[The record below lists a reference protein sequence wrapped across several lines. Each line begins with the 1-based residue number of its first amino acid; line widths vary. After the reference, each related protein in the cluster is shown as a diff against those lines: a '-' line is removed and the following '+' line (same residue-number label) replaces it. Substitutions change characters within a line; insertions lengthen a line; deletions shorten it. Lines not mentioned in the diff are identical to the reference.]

1 MNKKLFVLICSLLWY
16 VLAMAQPIDILIK
29 GGRVKKKK
37 NHLDGVMDIGIKDG
51 KISRVAA
58 NIPASEAFRVVDA
71 TGKLVVPGLIDIHG
85 HHFFG
90 TEENRYLRNSFT
102 ALPPDGFTF
111 RAGVTTVVDA
121 GSPGWR
127 NFDTYKAQTIDHSQT
142 RVLAFLNIV
151 GAGMAGGPIE
161 QDLLDMDPRLTA
173 MEAKANSKYIVG
185 IKLAHFSGHNWEP
198 AMKAAQAGRD
208 AGIPVMI
215 DFGGATPTLPLD
227 SLLLDVLRPGDIM
240 THCFAHVSGRDA
252 IVDDQRKLRDCVWEA
267 QKKGIIFDV
276 GHGGGSFLWDQAVPA
291 FEQGF
296 HPNTISTDLHTGSM
310 NGGMK
315 DMTNVM
321 SKMLVL
327 GMSLPD
333 VIEASTW
340 KPAQVIQR
348 PELGNLDVGAE
359 ADIAILSVE
368 KGNFGYVDTKGW
380 KYPGKEKLVAEVTFR
395 AGKIVW
401 DLNGMSSPTW
411 EK

>member
-1 MNKKLFVLICSLLWY
+1 
-16 VLAMAQPIDILIK
+16 MAQPIDILIK
-29 GGRVKKKK
+29 GGRVIDPK

>member
-1 MNKKLFVLICSLLWY
+1 MNKKLFVLLGSLLWS
-16 VLAMAQPIDILIK
+16 VFLVAQPIDILIK
-29 GGRVKKKK
+29 GGRVIDPK
-37 NHLDGVMDIGIKDG
+37 NHLDGIMDVGIKDG
-51 KISRVAA
+51 KINRVAA

-142 RVLAFLNIV
+142 RVLTFLNIV
-151 GAGMAGGPIE
+151 GSGMAGGPIE

-252 IVDDQRKLRDCVWEA
+252 IVDDHRKVRDCVWAA

-321 SKMLVL
+321 SKMLIL

-359 ADIAILSVE
+359 ADIAIISVE

-401 DLNGMSSPTW
+401 DLNGMTSPTW

>member
-1 MNKKLFVLICSLLWY
+1 MYQKMSFFFSALLFCT
-16 VLAMAQPIDILIK
+16 MALGQPIDVLIK
-29 GGRVKKKK
+29 GGRVIDPK
-37 NHLDGVMDIGIKDG
+37 NNIDGVMDVGIKDG
-51 KISRVAA
+51 KVSRIAA
-58 NIPASEAFRVVDA
+58 NIPANEAFQVVDA
-71 TGKLVVPGLIDIHG
+71 TGKVVVPGLIDIHG

-90 TEENRYLRNSFT
+90 TVENRYLCNSFT

-127 NFDTYKAQTIDHSQT
+127 NFETYKAQTIDHSQT
-142 RVLAFLNIV
+142 RVLCFLNIV
-151 GAGMAGGPIE
+151 GSGMAGGPIE
-161 QDLLDMDPRLTA
+161 QDLADMDPRLTA
-173 MEAKANSKYIVG
+173 MEARSNSKYIVG

-198 AMKAAQAGRD
+198 AEKAAQAGRD

-215 DFGGATPTLPLD
+215 DFGGAQPPLPLD
-227 SLLLDVLRPGDIM
+227 SLLLNVLRPGDIM
-240 THCFAHVSGRDA
+240 THCFAHVGGREA
-252 IVDDQRKLRDCVWEA
+252 IVDDHRKVRDCVWAA

-296 HPNTISTDLHTGSM
+296 RPNTISTDLHTGSM

-315 DMTNVM
+315 DMCNVM
-321 SKMLVL
+321 SKMLIL
-327 GMSLPD
+327 GMPLPD
-333 VIEASTW
+333 VIAASTW

-368 KGNFGYVDTKGW
+368 QGDFGYVDTKGW
-380 KYPGKEKLVAEVTFR
+380 KYSGNQKLVTEVTFR
-395 AGKIVW
+395 AGKVVW
-401 DLNGMSSPTW
+401 DLNGLTRPTW

>member
-29 GGRVKKKK
+29 GGRVIDPK

>member
-1 MNKKLFVLICSLLWY
+1 
-16 VLAMAQPIDILIK
+16 
-29 GGRVKKKK
+29 
-37 NHLDGVMDIGIKDG
+37 
-51 KISRVAA
+51 
-58 NIPASEAFRVVDA
+58 
-71 TGKLVVPGLIDIHG
+71 
-85 HHFFG
+85 
-90 TEENRYLRNSFT
+90 
-102 ALPPDGFTF
+102 
-111 RAGVTTVVDA
+111 
-121 GSPGWR
+121 
-127 NFDTYKAQTIDHSQT
+127 
-142 RVLAFLNIV
+142 
-151 GAGMAGGPIE
+151 
-161 QDLLDMDPRLTA
+161 
-173 MEAKANSKYIVG
+173 
-185 IKLAHFSGHNWEP
+185 
-198 AMKAAQAGRD
+198 
-208 AGIPVMI
+208 MI

>member
-1 MNKKLFVLICSLLWY
+1 
-16 VLAMAQPIDILIK
+16 
-29 GGRVKKKK
+29 
-37 NHLDGVMDIGIKDG
+37 
-51 KISRVAA
+51 
-58 NIPASEAFRVVDA
+58 
-71 TGKLVVPGLIDIHG
+71 
-85 HHFFG
+85 
-90 TEENRYLRNSFT
+90 
-102 ALPPDGFTF
+102 
-111 RAGVTTVVDA
+111 
-121 GSPGWR
+121 
-127 NFDTYKAQTIDHSQT
+127 
-142 RVLAFLNIV
+142 
-151 GAGMAGGPIE
+151 
-161 QDLLDMDPRLTA
+161 
-173 MEAKANSKYIVG
+173 
-185 IKLAHFSGHNWEP
+185 
-198 AMKAAQAGRD
+198 
-208 AGIPVMI
+208 
-215 DFGGATPTLPLD
+215 
-227 SLLLDVLRPGDIM
+227 
-240 THCFAHVSGRDA
+240 
-252 IVDDQRKLRDCVWEA
+252 
-267 QKKGIIFDV
+267 
-276 GHGGGSFLWDQAVPA
+276 
-291 FEQGF
+291 
-296 HPNTISTDLHTGSM
+296 M

>member
-1 MNKKLFVLICSLLWY
+1 
-16 VLAMAQPIDILIK
+16 MAQPIDILIK
-29 GGRVKKKK
+29 GGRVIDPK

-58 NIPASEAFRVVDA
+58 NILASEAFRVVDA

>member
-1 MNKKLFVLICSLLWY
+1 MNNKLFVLICSLLWC

-29 GGRVKKKK
+29 GGRVIDPK